1 MLSRDSTFSIA
12 AFRSMHLLTLS
23 RSTKPSVLANRRLN
37 PITPMVLPVSA
48 AKAAAQEVSFKRRP
62 QIPLQISI
70 ERNAHHVQRAFHD
83 NHEALLTSPCI
94 NLPKLYL
101 RGDLY
106 IAEGDDYLPSRLK
119 ASFGA
124 WPSNS

>member
-1 MLSRDSTFSIA
+1 MI
-12 AFRSMHLLTLS
+12 
-23 RSTKPSVLANRRLN
+23 
-37 PITPMVLPVSA
+37 LPVSA
-48 AKAAAQEVSFKRRP
+48 AKATAQEIFFKRRP
-62 QIPLQISI
+62 QILPQISI

-83 NHEALLTSPCI
+83 NYEARFTSPCV

-124 WPSNS
+124 WPANPQRWQ